1 LLHAQ
6 LEDNYAQNLFK
17 RWEYL
22 KIKHQLEA
30 IILPPLEFFKHR
42 PDNFPTIRLSQLA
55 QLFNF
60 EQNIF
65 NKIIENQSIESLRL
79 ILKGKTSQYWLTHYT
94 FDKES
99 TKKAKTMSNSFIDLI
114 IINTIIPLKF
124 YYAKVMGQEIEENLL
139 ELSKN
144 LPSEKNI
151 IIDKFKNIGLK
162 SSNSMTS
169 QSMITLKK
177 EYCEKK
183 RCLDCRIGLE
193 LIKN

>member
-1 LLHAQ
+1 
-6 LEDNYAQNLFK
+6 
-17 RWEYL
+17 
-22 KIKHQLEA
+22 
-30 IILPPLEFFKHR
+30 
-42 PDNFPTIRLSQLA
+42 
-55 QLFNF
+55 
-60 EQNIF
+60 
-65 NKIIENQSIESLRL
+65 
-79 ILKGKTSQYWLTHYT
+79 
-94 FDKES
+94 
-99 TKKAKTMSNSFIDLI
+99 
-114 IINTIIPLKF
+114 
-124 YYAKVMGQEIEENLL
+124 MGQEIEENLL